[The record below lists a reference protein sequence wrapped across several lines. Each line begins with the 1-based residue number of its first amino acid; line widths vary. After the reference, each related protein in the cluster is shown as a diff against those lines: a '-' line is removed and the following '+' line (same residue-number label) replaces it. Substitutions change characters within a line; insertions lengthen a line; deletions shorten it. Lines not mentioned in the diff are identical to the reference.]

1 MNQHAQTQPILSVE
15 GLTFAYPDGP
25 AILRDVSFAIPAGQ
39 LVALIGV
46 NGSGKT
52 TLLRHLIGL
61 LHPDEGRVIVNGMDT
76 RTTTTARLARQ
87 IGFAFQKPEHQLF
100 SATVRDEIAFGPRNL
115 GLRGTALK
123 ARVDDTLEQFA
134 LASIADHPPAVL
146 SFSYRRLIALASI
159 AALQAPVLVLDEPL
173 VGLDGQWR
181 RRVIAW
187 LEAHR
192 AAGGTTLMATHH
204 LRLAAK
210 AERVMVLRRGVLA
223 ADGPPAE
230 VFANPDM
237 LHAAGLAEPFSVALG
252 RALALPGPTLRIRD
266 LLAAL
271 LADGIET

>member
-1 MNQHAQTQPILSVE
+1 MNHHADTRPIITVD

-25 AILRDVSFAIPAGQ
+25 VILRDVRFAIPAGQ
-39 LVALIGV
+39 LVALVGV

-61 LHPDEGRVIVNGMDT
+61 LHPDEGHVLINGVDT
-76 RTTTTARLARQ
+76 RTTPTARLARE

-100 SATVRDEIAFGPRNL
+100 SPTVRDEIAFGPRNL
-115 GLRGTALK
+115 GLRGAALK
-123 ARVDDTLEQFA
+123 ARVEETLDQFA
-134 LASIADHPPAVL
+134 LTGIADHPPAVL

-159 AALQAPVLVLDEPL
+159 AALQAPILVLDEPL
-173 VGLDGQWR
+173 VGLDGLWR

-192 AAGGTTLMATHH
+192 AAGGTTLMVTHH

-210 AERVMVLRRGVLA
+210 AERVMVLRRGTLA
-223 ADGPPAE
+223 ADGSPAE
-230 VFANPDM
+230 VFGDPEV
-237 LHAAGLAEPFSVALG
+237 LHSAGLAEPFSVALG

-271 LADGIET
+271 LADEAEA

>member
-1 MNQHAQTQPILSVE
+1 MNQQANLPPAIAVD

-25 AILRDVSFAIPAGQ
+25 VILRDVRFAIPAGQ
-39 LVALIGV
+39 LVALVGV

-61 LHPDEGRVIVNGMDT
+61 LHPDEGHVLINGVDT
-76 RTTTTARLARQ
+76 CATTTAKLARE

-100 SATVRDEIAFGPRNL
+100 SPTVRDEIAFGPRNL
-115 GLRGTALK
+115 GLRGPALK
-123 ARVDDTLEQFA
+123 VRVEETLDQFA
-134 LASIADHPPAVL
+134 LTGIADHPPAVL

-159 AALQAPVLVLDEPL
+159 AALQAPILVLDEPL
-173 VGLDGQWR
+173 VGLDGLWR

-192 AAGGTTLMATHH
+192 AAGGTTLMVTHH

-210 AERVMVLRRGVLA
+210 AERVMVLRGGALA
-223 ADGPPAE
+223 ADGPPTE
-230 VFANPDM
+230 VFSAPEV
-237 LHAAGLAEPFSVALG
+237 LHSAGLAEPFSVALG

-271 LADGIET
+271 LTDEGEA